1 MEETLRQ
8 HTWTDP
14 RSGTR
19 HAYWTKRA
27 PDGEGRTGRTFY
39 SFDRETWHRSF
50 KDAAVPVLKTE
61 TCVFRGEDG
70 RTEEWRLFVDGS
82 LTAPTFNSKG
92 AADAYGDLIRAGLRR
107 PEWSRTA
114 ERTHA

>member
-1 MEETLRQ
+1 VATRRE

-19 HAYWTKRA
+19 HRYWTKRTEA
-27 PDGEGRTGRTFY
+27 GTFY
-39 SFDRETWHRSF
+39 SFDQQTWTETF
-50 KDAAVPVLKTE
+50 KEAAVPVLKTE
-61 TCVFRGEDG
+61 ACLFRQASG
-70 RTEEWRLFVDGS
+70 RGEEWRLFVDGCV
-82 LTAPTFNSKG
+82 TAPSFNSKG

-114 ERTHA
+114 ERASA